1 MRVSKHRRVISASE
15 RIVAAGEN
23 VFDDVGDLGDVE
35 PAVDEN
41 FEDDALGD
49 QLDDL
54 EDNLEDIQDT
64 VEDVEED
71 DTVIDIDNNIV
82 DHLIA
87 ECDNC
92 KGIFISA
99 MIVSDQDVD
108 SINGICPLCNKDTS
122 QSLKWVVKKYPEESP
137 F

>member
-1 MRVSKHRRVISASE
+1 MRVSKHRR
-15 RIVAAGEN
+15 IVTAADN
-23 VFDDVGDLGDVE
+23 VFDDVGDFGDVE

-49 QLDDL
+49 QLDNL

-64 VEDVEED
+64 VENVEED
-71 DTVIDIDNNIV
+71 DIDIDIDNNIA
-82 DHLIA
+82 DHLVA

-99 MIVSDQDVD
+99 MILSDQDVD
-108 SINGICPLCNKDTS
+108 SINGICPICNKETS
-122 QSLKWVVKKYPEESP
+122 QSLKWVVKKYPEDSP